1 MATLEDQG
9 ANDSMSSSKRFFIP
23 RDDRKFGNR
32 YELLEP
38 LGDGSHGTVW
48 RAMRTED
55 SKIVAVKIPRA
66 QGESTEYLEEGTPL
80 IGQPSHPNVVSIYW
94 MDWVPP
100 TREYFAIEMEYFPS
114 STLAELL
121 ESKNGGFVKSYA
133 KLLALYEQVLAG
145 VEYLH
150 GLGMCHG
157 DIKPHN
163 ILISGDSAKITD
175 FGSSVWPEDMY
186 ARTRENGG
194 TILYSA
200 PELASTLRRGRSMQ
214 ELFLGDIY
222 SLGVLLYHVVTGDL
236 PHDTLNQV
244 VSHAPFRRP
253 RELNSSV
260 SPAVEEVILRC
271 MSQNPAQRYQTIAL
285 LMEATS
291 RARRAQ
297 IDYVPERLISRP
309 RDRKL
314 DWSTDAVEY
323 LQQSDYA
330 RAEAIAKQ
338 EFESTRN
345 PHALLI
351 MINASI
357 RGKRF
362 FEALDTLDNNRTIVE
377 SDSKVQTDF
386 QYALLKVLLETRSI
400 ARAEKLLTGLISQ
413 YGETP
418 DLLYKQASILGAQA
432 KYEEACEILL
442 RLNRDFPNRPEI
454 LKRIVTVYEQLR
466 DVQRASAFLKAYE
479 RHVPSDPWASTTRER
494 FSMIGIR

>member
-1 MATLEDQG
+1 
-9 ANDSMSSSKRFFIP
+9 MSVSKRFFIP
-23 RDDRKFGNR
+23 REDRKLGNR

-48 RAMRTED
+48 RAMRLED
-55 SKIVAVKIPRA
+55 NKIVAVKIPRA

-80 IGQPSHPNVVSIYW
+80 IGQPTHPNVVAVYW

-100 TREYFAIEMEYFPS
+100 TREYFVIEMEYFPS
-114 STLAELL
+114 STFAELL
-121 ESKNGGFVKSYA
+121 DSGNGGLVKSYA
-133 KLLALYEQVLAG
+133 KLLGLYEQVLAG
-145 VEYLH
+145 VAYLH
-150 GLGMCHG
+150 ALGMCHG

-163 ILISGDSAKITD
+163 ILVSGDSAKITD

-222 SLGVLLYHVVTGDL
+222 SLGVLLYHIVTGDL

-253 RELNSSV
+253 REINSSV
-260 SPAVEEVILRC
+260 CPAVEEVILRC
-271 MSQNPAQRYQTIAL
+271 MSQQPEARYQTISEL
-285 LMEATS
+285 INATS
-291 RARRAQ
+291 RARKSQ
-297 IDYVPERLISRP
+297 IDYVPEKLISRP
-309 RDRKL
+309 RDKHL
-314 DWSTDAVEY
+314 DWSTDVVEY

-330 RAEAIAKQ
+330 RAEAIARE
-338 EFESTRN
+338 EFEATGN

-351 MINASI
+351 MVNASL
-357 RGKRF
+357 RAKRY
-362 FEALDTLDNNRTIVE
+362 FEALEFLDKNKTIVDSE
-377 SDSKVQTDF
+377 SKVQSDL
-386 QYALLKVLLETRSI
+386 QYAFLKALLETRGI
-400 ARAEKLLTGLISQ
+400 ARAEKLLTHLMAK

-418 DLLYKQASILGAQA
+418 DLLFKHASILGAQA
-432 KYEEACEILL
+432 KYEEACTILL
-442 RLNRDFPNRPEI
+442 RLNRDFPNRPEL

-479 RHVPSDPWASTTRER
+479 RQVPADPWAAATRER
-494 FSMIGIR
+494 YSLIGVR

>member
-1 MATLEDQG
+1 
-9 ANDSMSSSKRFFIP
+9 MSVTKRFFIP
-23 RDDRKFGNR
+23 REDRKLGNR

-48 RAMRTED
+48 RAVRAED

-80 IGQPSHPNVVSIYW
+80 IGRHPHPNVVAIYW
-94 MDWVPP
+94 MGWVPP

-121 ESKNGGFVKSYA
+121 DSGNGGFVKSYA
-133 KLLALYEQVLAG
+133 KLLGLYEQVLAG
-145 VEYLH
+145 VAYLH
-150 GLGMCHG
+150 ELGMCHG

-163 ILISGDSAKITD
+163 ILVSGDSAKITD

-200 PELASTLRRGRSMQ
+200 PELASTLRRGQSMQ
-214 ELFLGDIY
+214 GLFLGDIY
-222 SLGVLLYHVVTGDL
+222 SLGVLLYHIVTGDL

-244 VSHAPFRRP
+244 VSHSPFRRP

-260 SPAVEEVILRC
+260 CPAVEEVILRC
-271 MSQNPAQRYQTIAL
+271 MSQKPDERFQTITDLIA
-285 LMEATS
+285 AAS
-291 RARRAQ
+291 RARKAQ
-297 IDYVPERLISRP
+297 VDYVPEKLISRP
-309 RDRKL
+309 REKTL
-314 DWSTDAVEY
+314 DWSTDVVEY

-330 RAEAIAKQ
+330 RAEAIARE
-338 EFESTRN
+338 EFEATGN

-351 MINASI
+351 MVNASI
-357 RGKRF
+357 RAERY
-362 FEALDTLDNNRTIVE
+362 FEALEILDKHKTVVE
-377 SDSKVQTDF
+377 SDSKVQSDLQF
-386 QYALLKVLLETRSI
+386 AFLKALLETRCI
-400 ARAEKLLTGLISQ
+400 ARAEKLLTTLMAK

-418 DLLYKQASILGAQA
+418 DLLFKQASIFGAQA

-442 RLNRDFPNRPEI
+442 RLNRDFPNRPEL

-479 RHVPSDPWASTTRER
+479 RQAPADPWAIATRER
-494 FSMIGIR
+494 YSLIGVR

>member
-1 MATLEDQG
+1 
-9 ANDSMSSSKRFFIP
+9 MSSSKRFFIP
-23 RDDRKFGNR
+23 REDRKLGNR

-48 RAMRTED
+48 RAMRAED

-66 QGESTEYLEEGTPL
+66 QGESTEYLKEGTPL
-80 IGQPSHPNVVSIYW
+80 IGQAAHPNVVAIYW

-121 ESKNGGFVKSYA
+121 DSGNGGFVTSYA
-133 KLLALYEQVLAG
+133 KLLGLYKQILAG
-145 VEYLH
+145 VSYLH

-163 ILISGDSAKITD
+163 ILVSGDTAKITD

-200 PELASTLRRGRSMQ
+200 PELASTMRRGKSM
-214 ELFLGDIY
+214 EDLFLGDIY

-244 VSHAPFRRP
+244 VSHAPFPRP

-260 SPAVEEVILRC
+260 CPAVEEVILRC
-271 MSQNPAQRYQTIAL
+271 MSAGPDERYQSIAEL
-285 LMEATS
+285 TAATNL
-291 RARRAQ
+291 ARKSQ

-309 RDRKL
+309 KERTL
-314 DWSTDAVEY
+314 DWSSDVVEY
-323 LQQSDYA
+323 LQQSDYV
-330 RAEAIAKQ
+330 RAEAIARE
-338 EFESTRN
+338 EFEATKN

-351 MINASI
+351 MVNTSI
-357 RGKRF
+357 RAQRY
-362 FEALDTLDNNRTIVE
+362 FEALDILDKNNVIVE
-377 SDSKVQTDF
+377 SESKVKSDLQF
-386 QYALLKVLLETRSI
+386 ALLKVLLETRGI
-400 ARAEKLLTGLISQ
+400 ARAEKLLTRLMVTF
-413 YGETP
+413 GETP

-432 KYEEACEILL
+432 KYEEACSILL
-442 RLNRDFPNRPEI
+442 RLNRDFPHRPEL

-466 DVQRASAFLKAYE
+466 DVHRASAFLKAYE
-479 RHVPSDPWASTTRER
+479 RIVPGDLWAAAARER
-494 FSMIGIR
+494 YSLIGVR

>member
-1 MATLEDQG
+1 
-9 ANDSMSSSKRFFIP
+9 MSSSKRFFIP
-23 RDDRKFGNR
+23 REDRKLGNR

-48 RAMRTED
+48 RAMRAED
-55 SKIVAVKIPRA
+55 SKIVAIKIPRA
-66 QGESTEYLEEGTPL
+66 QGESTEYLKEGTPL
-80 IGQPSHPNVVSIYW
+80 IGQPPHPNVVAIYW

-121 ESKNGGFVKSYA
+121 DSGNGGFVTSYA
-133 KLLALYEQVLAG
+133 KLLGLYQQVLAG
-145 VEYLH
+145 VSYLH

-163 ILISGDSAKITD
+163 ILVSGDSAKITD

-200 PELASTLRRGRSMQ
+200 PELASTMRRGKSMAD
-214 ELFLGDIY
+214 LFWGDIY
-222 SLGVLLYHVVTGDL
+222 SLGVLLYHMVTGDL

-244 VSHAPFRRP
+244 VSHAPFPRP

-260 SPAVEEVILRC
+260 CPAVEEVILRC
-271 MSQNPAQRYQTIAL
+271 MSLAPEERYQSIAEL
-285 LMEATS
+285 IAAANL
-291 RARRAQ
+291 ARKSQ

-309 RDRKL
+309 RERTL
-314 DWSTDAVEY
+314 DWSTDVIEY

-330 RAEAIAKQ
+330 RAEAIARE
-338 EFESTRN
+338 EFEATKN

-351 MINASI
+351 MVNTSI
-357 RGKRF
+357 RAQRY
-362 FEALDTLDNNRTIVE
+362 FEALEILDKNHGIVDSE
-377 SDSKVQTDF
+377 SKVKSDLQF
-386 QYALLKVLLETRSI
+386 ALLKVLLETRGI
-400 ARAEKLLTGLISQ
+400 ARAEKLLTRLMGAF
-413 YGETP
+413 GETP

-432 KYEEACEILL
+432 KYDEACSILL
-442 RLNRDFPNRPEI
+442 RLNRDFPNRPEL

-466 DVQRASAFLKAYE
+466 DVHRASAFLKAFE
-479 RHVPSDPWASTTRER
+479 RIVPGDPWAAATRER
-494 FSMIGIR
+494 YSVIGVR

>member
-1 MATLEDQG
+1 
-9 ANDSMSSSKRFFIP
+9 MSSSKRFFIP
-23 RDDRKFGNR
+23 REDRKLGNR

-48 RAMRTED
+48 RAMRAED

-66 QGESTEYLEEGTPL
+66 QGESTEYLKEGTPL
-80 IGQPSHPNVVSIYW
+80 IGQAAHPNVVAIYW

-121 ESKNGGFVKSYA
+121 DSGNGGFVTSYA
-133 KLLALYEQVLAG
+133 KLLGLYQQILAG
-145 VEYLH
+145 VSYLH

-163 ILISGDSAKITD
+163 ILVSGDTAKITD

-200 PELASTLRRGRSMQ
+200 PELASTMRRGKSM
-214 ELFLGDIY
+214 EDLFLGDIY

-244 VSHAPFRRP
+244 VSHAPFPRP

-260 SPAVEEVILRC
+260 CPAVEEVILRC
-271 MSQNPAQRYQTIAL
+271 MSAGPDERYQSIAEL
-285 LMEATS
+285 TAATNL
-291 RARRAQ
+291 ARKSQ

-309 RDRKL
+309 KERTL
-314 DWSTDAVEY
+314 DWSSDVVEY
-323 LQQSDYA
+323 LQQSDYV
-330 RAEAIAKQ
+330 RAEAIARE
-338 EFESTRN
+338 EFEATKN

-351 MINASI
+351 MVNTSI
-357 RGKRF
+357 RAQRY
-362 FEALDTLDNNRTIVE
+362 FEALDILDKNNVIVE
-377 SDSKVQTDF
+377 SESKVKSDLQF
-386 QYALLKVLLETRSI
+386 ALLKVLLETRGI
-400 ARAEKLLTGLISQ
+400 ARAEKLLTRLMVTF
-413 YGETP
+413 GETP

-432 KYEEACEILL
+432 KYEEACSILL
-442 RLNRDFPNRPEI
+442 RLNRDFPHRPEL

-466 DVQRASAFLKAYE
+466 DVHRASAFLKAYE
-479 RHVPSDPWASTTRER
+479 RIVPGDLWAVAARER
-494 FSMIGIR
+494 YSIIGVR